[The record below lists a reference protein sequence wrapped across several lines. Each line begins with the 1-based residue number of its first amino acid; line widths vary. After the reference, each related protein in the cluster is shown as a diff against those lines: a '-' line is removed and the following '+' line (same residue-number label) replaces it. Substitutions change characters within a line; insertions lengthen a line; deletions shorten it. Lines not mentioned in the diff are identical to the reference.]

1 MGEGIS
7 RREMMMKVAGFAAA
21 GAGLSMAPRHARTA
35 EAEVTLVQAI
45 RVEASPPGPKSLS
58 ILKRMQ
64 QVIGRTNYVGLYGI
78 ALSGGDG
85 AYVTDVDGNV
95 YLDCLAGATTNV
107 LGYGHDEIAQTYC
120 RVATDLQ
127 NSCFPYSPNV
137 HAVELAE
144 QLLRIVP
151 GAAAKKVLLGLSGSD
166 SVGGAIE
173 AMRRYTGRRAII
185 KFDSAY
191 HGSTGLSQQASGF
204 RALNEGIYPPSP
216 DFISVSFPV
225 TEQQHEHVLARIKTL
240 LASGEV
246 GGIIV
251 EPIQGDAGV
260 LVPYQ
265 GFFRHLSELLAQHRA
280 LLIVDE
286 IQSGM
291 GRTGKWWAIE
301 HEGVVPDI
309 LVTAKGLSG
318 GYAPISAL
326 IGRSEVLD
334 ALGPAQHTFTYT
346 GHPPSA
352 AVAAKVLS
360 IIQEKGIIAN
370 ASRVGDRLL
379 RNLEIIQR
387 RFPKTIVE
395 ARGRGLMIG
404 LEIDVSKD
412 PAACKVFA
420 TRCVEKGLYV
430 GYFGDAQ
437 QVVRIEP
444 PLILT
449 EAQADLVAAVIQDVA
464 TEIST
469 GHIPSTTQEKVR
481 RFAVGL

>member
-1 MGEGIS
+1 MDERIS
-7 RREMMMKVAGFAAA
+7 RREVMMGAASLAAA
-21 GAGLSMAPRHARTA
+21 GAGLTMVPRHALAA
-35 EAEVTLVQAI
+35 EADANLVQAI
-45 RVEASPPGPKSLS
+45 SIKVSPPGPKSLS

-95 YLDCLAGATTNV
+95 YLDCLAAATTNV
-107 LGYGHDEIAQTYC
+107 LGYGRDEVARTYC
-120 RVATDLQ
+120 QVATDLQ
-127 NSCFPYSPNV
+127 NSCFPYSPNI

-144 QLLRIVP
+144 QLLRIAP
-151 GAAAKKVLLGLSGSD
+151 GALAKKVLIGLSGSD

-185 KFDSAY
+185 KFDNAY

-216 DFISVSFPV
+216 DFISLSFPV
-225 TEQQHEHVLARIKTL
+225 TEQQHERVLARIKTL
-240 LASGEV
+240 LASGKV

-260 LVPYQ
+260 RVPYQ
-265 GFFRHLSELLAQHRA
+265 GFFQQLSGFLAQHRA
-280 LLIVDE
+280 LFIVDE

-309 LVTAKGLSG
+309 LVTGKGLSG

-326 IGRSEVLD
+326 IGRAEVLD
-334 ALGPAQHTFTYT
+334 ALGPAQHVFTYT

-360 IIQEKGIIAN
+360 IIQEEGIIAN
-370 ASRVGDRLL
+370 ASHVGNRLL

-387 RFPKTIVE
+387 RFPEIIVE

-404 LEIDVSKD
+404 LEIDVSRD
-412 PAACKVFA
+412 LAACKVFA

-464 TEIST
+464 AEMST
-469 GHIPSTTQEKVR
+469 GHIPPTTQEKVR
-481 RFAVGL
+481 QFGIGL

>member
-1 MGEGIS
+1 
-7 RREMMMKVAGFAAA
+7 MKVASITAA
-21 GAGLSMAPRHARTA
+21 GAGLSMAPRHARAA
-35 EAEVTLVQAI
+35 EADATPVRAISVEV
-45 RVEASPPGPKSLS
+45 SPPGPKSLS
-58 ILKRMQ
+58 ILKRTQ
-64 QVIGRTNYVGLYGI
+64 KVIGRTNYIGLYGI

-95 YLDCLAGATTNV
+95 YLDCLAAATTNV
-107 LGYGHDEIAQTYC
+107 LGYGHDEVAQTYC
-120 RVATDLQ
+120 RVATELQ

-151 GAAAKKVLLGLSGSD
+151 GAVAKKVLIGLSGSD

-204 RALNEGIYPPSP
+204 RALNEGIYPPSS

-225 TEQQHEHVLARIKTL
+225 TEQQHEQVLARIEAL
-240 LASGEV
+240 LASGKV

-260 LVPYQ
+260 QVPHQ
-265 GFFRHLSELLAQHRA
+265 GFFRQLSEALAQHRA

-291 GRTGKWWAIE
+291 GRTGRWWAIE

-309 LVTAKGLSG
+309 LVTGKGLSG

-326 IGRSEVLD
+326 IGRAEVLD
-334 ALGPAQHTFTYT
+334 ALAPAQHVFTYT

-352 AVAAKVLS
+352 AVAAKVLF
-360 IIQEKGIIAN
+360 IIQEKGIIAK

-379 RNLEIIQR
+379 RKLEIVQQQ
-387 RFPKTIVE
+387 FPKTIVE

-437 QVVRIEP
+437 QVVRIQP

-464 TEIST
+464 AEIST
-469 GHIPSTTQEKVR
+469 GRIPPATQEKVR
-481 RFAVGL
+481 RFGIGL